1 MYFTRFTGSQPCIS
15 TVISPWYAIVF
26 VGVCT
31 AVMLLLGRRLNSE
44 AVKPDFHLLGE
55 GAVSLSEVLVAMG
68 DCIYI
73 RVRLEIS
80 LLPLKT
86 MLWEVAKQSTRLRQT
101 MLTLRSGCK
110 LNFMVILKYKGGREM
125 TVGEQRRELSE

>member
-1 MYFTRFTGSQPCIS
+1 
-15 TVISPWYAIVF
+15 
-26 VGVCT
+26 
-31 AVMLLLGRRLNSE
+31 MLLLGRRLNSE

-101 MLTLRSGCK
+101 LMITLRSACK
-110 LNFMVILKYKGGREM
+110 LNFMVILQGRKRDDRWRTTEGTLGM
-125 TVGEQRRELSE
+125 TDLE